1 MLNVAG
7 QVRLQDSAWLAQ
19 LAKQAS
25 ALASATR
32 KLPLLEIGVAVAA
45 PVKIRNNIV
54 RNSDFISNLPT
65 STRKALAVTD
75 RSCTPSAAAG
85 VNFGLAY
92 DELFDLV
99 AGLERSG

>member
-32 KLPLLEIGVAVAA
+32 KLPLLEIGAAVAA
-45 PVKIRNNIV
+45 PVKIRNNVV
-54 RNSDFISNLPT
+54 RNSDFKQSPDIDAKSL
-65 STRKALAVTD
+65 SGH
-75 RSCTPSAAAG
+75 RSLMHA
-85 VNFGLAY
+85 FGGRWRQFRPCL
-92 DELFDLV
+92 
-99 AGLERSG
+99 